1 MVEAGAGRD
10 TASRRAA
17 AFLLRYVVAVLRADL
32 LFLDGASSSSSPAW
46 GGYDAVLGGGVGG
59 TTGMGDTDP
68 RLAVVH
74 RVYRLLKHAEGDS
87 DPVVR
92 FQAGGGLGSIAG
104 LVRDQFANAFEK
116 EEAPHI
122 RIL

>member
-1 MVEAGAGRD
+1 MEWDER
-10 TASRRAA
+10 TRRAQTP
-17 AFLLRYVVAVLRADL
+17 
-32 LFLDGASSSSSPAW
+32 SSSSPAW
-46 GGYDAVLGGGVGG
+46 GSYDAVLGGGVGG

-92 FQAGGGLGSIAG
+92 FQAGGGLGTIAG

-116 EEAPHI
+116 EEAPNI

>member
-1 MVEAGAGRD
+1 MEWDER
-10 TASRRAA
+10 TRRAQT
-17 AFLLRYVVAVLRADL
+17 
-32 LFLDGASSSSSPAW
+32 SSSSSPAW

-92 FQAGGGLGSIAG
+92 FQAGGGLGTIAG